1 MAKQIKKP
9 KKVEEPDL
17 LPAMGL
23 FTILIP
29 MLLTMTAFSKLAI
42 VEVNLPERSQ
52 MIMDNDVPP
61 PPDEQALNLSL
72 AIAMGTT
79 LLGLLSAVP
88 LLVIV
93 GLLNMNSERLIQEM
107 EEKGLKIINSLA

>member
-42 VEVNLPERSQ
+42 VG
-52 MIMDNDVPP
+52 
-61 PPDEQALNLSL
+61 AKLNCKDADKARDMMVAASD
-72 AIAMGTT
+72 
-79 LLGLLSAVP
+79 AVFLTEAPRLTRYISIISVMASISVQLDRRNRYDP
-88 LLVIV
+88 LWP
-93 GLLNMNSERLIQEM
+93 S
-107 EEKGLKIINSLA
+107 